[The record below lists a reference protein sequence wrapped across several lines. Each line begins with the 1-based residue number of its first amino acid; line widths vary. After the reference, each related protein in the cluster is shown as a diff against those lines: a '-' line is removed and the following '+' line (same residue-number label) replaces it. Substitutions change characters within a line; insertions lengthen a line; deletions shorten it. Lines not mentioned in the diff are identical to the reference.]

1 MGFYGRYC
9 FVIKRTLIY
18 YVATV
23 HAEDLTFN
31 VLIQHKSTLL
41 GLVYF
46 VKNNA
51 LPEQSTLRLNYSKM

>member
-51 LPEQSTLRLNYSKM
+51 LPHWSA